1 MSSLEEYKK
10 YYKDNPKG
18 YWFKRKLYGW
28 GWTPVT
34 KEGWGITLGY
44 AALLIFFAFTIDESS
59 PPKEVMFTFFLPI
72 ALLTAALIRIA
83 YSKGEPPKWMW
94 GLPKEDEEQET
105 E

>member
-1 MSSLEEYKK
+1 
-10 YYKDNPKG
+10 
-18 YWFKRKLYGW
+18 
-28 GWTPVT
+28 
-34 KEGWGITLGY
+34 
-44 AALLIFFAFTIDESS
+44 
-59 PPKEVMFTFFLPI
+59 MFTFFLPI